1 MKTEITLT
9 GRPIT
14 KKNSSRI
21 VTNRRTG
28 RPMVIPSP
36 QYKIYEEACLWE
48 LSAYRGPKFG
58 DKPVNLKAVYYM
70 PNRRSWPDLAGL
82 LQATCDIL
90 EESKIINN
98 DKFIVS
104 FDGSHIAGVDKENP
118 RVEVTIEEVSV

>member
-1 MKTEITLT
+1 
-9 GRPIT
+9 
-14 KKNSSRI
+14 
-21 VTNRRTG
+21 
-28 RPMVIPSP
+28 
-36 QYKIYEEACLWE
+36 
-48 LSAYRGPKFG
+48 
-58 DKPVNLKAVYYM
+58 
-70 PNRRSWPDLAGL
+70 L

>member
-21 VTNRRTG
+21 VMNRRTG
-28 RPMVIPSP
+28 RPRVIPSP

-48 LSAYRGPKFG
+48 LSTYRGPKFG
-58 DKPVNLKAVYYM
+58 GKPVNLKAVYHM
-70 PNRRSWPDLAGL
+70 PNRRSWPDLVGL

-90 EESKIINN
+90 EASGIIDD
-98 DKFIVS
+98 DKYIVS